1 MMVKLGLVI
10 GMAANLFYF
19 AGYLMK
25 KRNMIIAFN
34 ATSRV
39 LYVLQYFVLG
49 AFSGVGLEIT
59 GVTATLIAGKKNK
72 PFVLKN
78 LKYIVPC
85 VVVMHLAVGL
95 LLCDSVFGIF
105 PIVGVILHTGS
116 FFLDNEK
123 YIRILSIFGQP
134 CWLVYNYISQA
145 YSSVL
150 GDVIAI
156 VSMAVAIFTYDVL
169 PCIKA
174 RNKRG

>member
-1 MMVKLGLVI
+1 
-10 GMAANLFYF
+10 
-19 AGYLMK
+19 
-25 KRNMIIAFN
+25 
-34 ATSRV
+34 
-39 LYVLQYFVLG
+39 
-49 AFSGVGLEIT
+49 
-59 GVTATLIAGKKNK
+59 
-72 PFVLKN
+72 
-78 LKYIVPC
+78 
-85 VVVMHLAVGL
+85 MHLAVGL

-123 YIRILSIFGQP
+123 YIRILSIIGQP

-169 PCIKA
+169 PCIKV
-174 RNKRG
+174 RDKRG